1 MENSPDLSNLVDL
14 ATFWKILDNTLPS
27 SMSTNSNIFGPSL
40 RPQVSSRMEG
50 EMLST
55 HLLPE
60 PTRVDSVAQTSASS
74 VNTPAARNGVNPT
87 GDDRHNISN
96 QHIQST
102 PTADMFLDTPFL
114 AQNFFALGQDFVGN
128 ANDWF
133 NWTDV

>member
-1 MENSPDLSNLVDL
+1 
-14 ATFWKILDNTLPS
+14 
-27 SMSTNSNIFGPSL
+27 
-40 RPQVSSRMEG
+40 MEG

-60 PTRVDSVAQTSASS
+60 PTRVDSVAQTSSS
-74 VNTPAARNGVNPT
+74 VNTPAARNGTAPA
-87 GDDRHNISN
+87 GDNAYILSN
-96 QHIQST
+96 QQT
-102 PTADMFLDTPFL
+102 QGNVTTDTFLDTPFL